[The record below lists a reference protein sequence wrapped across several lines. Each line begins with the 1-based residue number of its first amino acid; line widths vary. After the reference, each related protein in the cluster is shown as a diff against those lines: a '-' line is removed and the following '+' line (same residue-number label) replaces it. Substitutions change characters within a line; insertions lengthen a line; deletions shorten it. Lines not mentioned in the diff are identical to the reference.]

1 MPALIRGEVAKLAGL
16 RVSWVLLLIPL
27 PLLVAAPYGV
37 VRSGQDPSE
46 AATQYAAYAHLGL
59 AALLPLVLGLL
70 AVAGEHRHGTIVDAY
85 LVSPRRGRL
94 LVAKLAVYGAL
105 GALAGVGYAVVLA
118 GATAAAWPGRL
129 PLTAADTVGAL
140 AGGALVCLLFALI
153 GVALGALVR
162 NLVGAVVGALAW
174 IALVEG
180 VLGQLLGDGLSRW
193 LPLAADRAL
202 GADSSAGLLPQ
213 WGGGLVLLGYAAV
226 LVAAATVATRTRD
239 VS

>member
-1 MPALIRGEVAKLAGL
+1 MGALVRGEVAKLAGL
-16 RVSWVLLLIPL
+16 RVSWLLLLIPL
-27 PLLVAAPYGV
+27 PLLVGAAFGV
-37 VRSGQDPSE
+37 ARSRDLADPD
-46 AATQYAAYAHLGL
+46 TQYTAYAHLGL

-94 LVAKLAVYGAL
+94 LGAKLLVYGAV
-105 GALAGVGYAVVLA
+105 GALAGVGYAAVLA
-118 GATAAAWPGRL
+118 GATAAAWTGTPL
-129 PLTAADTVGAL
+129 PLSTSDTVTAL
-140 AGGALVCLLFALI
+140 AGGTLVCLLFALL

-193 LPLAADRAL
+193 LPMAADRAL
-202 GADSSAGLLPQ
+202 GADPSGGLLPR

-226 LVAAATVATRTRD
+226 LVAAATVTTRTRD
-239 VS
+239 VT

>member
-140 AGGALVCLLFALI
+140 AGG
-153 GVALGALVR
+153 
-162 NLVGAVVGALAW
+162 LAW